1 MRTKK
6 DALNKTFSLV
16 RKHKGLQ
23 LNWIERGATDSEV
36 DGSSPSGPTKKGYM
50 SKRYS
55 GKSFKDS
62 SVMKKPKLSFKEKR
76 KLKKEKGVKK

>member
-1 MRTKK
+1 
-6 DALNKTFSLV
+6 
-16 RKHKGLQ
+16 
-23 LNWIERGATDSEV
+23 
-36 DGSSPSGPTKKGYM
+36 M

-76 KLKKEKGVKK
+76 REKRKKLKKN